1 MNQPTDFVLAFDFGG
16 TKMAIATA
24 DRSGQRLGHVEL
36 PTRPSDGAPQALDR
50 AVVAGHSLAE
60 AASENGGTLLGIGVS
75 TMGVTLEDSVVMAP
89 NVPGW
94 ERQAIPK
101 MMRRAFSTDSVRVA
115 NDVKAAARAEIRW
128 GSLRCI
134 DTGIYLNL
142 GTGIGAALVVGG
154 RVVEGAH
161 GAAGE
166 IGYNLRQLH
175 QDEGAWSGRV
185 PLEEFVGGGA
195 IAARIARRF
204 GSQATPDTVYAAI
217 ETSVE
222 AREFVEEIMTEI
234 AFHLS
239 NLTIALDPSRISVA
253 GGLMRSQ
260 DVVLPRLQAH
270 VRRFVPFPP
279 EVVTGSFLLD
289 GGLMGGIALGLEAAG
304 EES

>member
-1 MNQPTDFVLAFDFGG
+1 MPTL
-16 TKMAIATA
+16 
-24 DRSGQRLGHVEL
+24 SSE
-36 PTRPSDGAPQALDR
+36 GAPRVLER
-50 AVVAGHSLAE
+50 AVEAGRTLAG
-60 AASENGGTLLGIGVS
+60 AASENGGKLLGIGVS
-75 TMGVTLEDSVVMAP
+75 TMGVTLQDSVVMAP

-94 ERQAIPK
+94 ERQAIPQL
-101 MMRRAFSTDSVRVA
+101 MRTAFSTDAVRVA

-128 GSLRCI
+128 GSLKSV

-142 GTGIGAALVVGG
+142 GTGIAAALIVGG

-175 QDEGAWSGRV
+175 QDEGARSGRV

-195 IAARIARRF
+195 IAGRIARRF
-204 GSQATPDTVYAAI
+204 GSQATPDAVYAAI
-217 ETSVE
+217 GTSVE
-222 AREFVEEIMTEI
+222 ARGFIEEVLTEI

-239 NLTIALDPSRISVA
+239 NLTIALDPSRITVA

-279 EVVTGSFLLD
+279 EVVAGTFLLD
-289 GGLMGGIALGLEAAG
+289 GGLMGGIALGMEAV
-304 EES
+304 EEGP